1 MRYFRFLACL
11 PLVLAVAGA
20 WSQSALILSGAP
32 APQGVALD
40 RYQFVSDGPAGAG
53 WSRPDEIARVY
64 FHDELSPLFERTLTV
79 DQQLE
84 PHTALR
90 WIFTGPHAGFTVE
103 LGADRVRIAERY
115 YDSYGLY
122 EGQGNYPDKK
132 ILEQE
137 RMFVGPVHALTVIA
151 DAHLAVRV
159 LLNGQE
165 VLQAPMLFDVT
176 RHQLQFSALRDQH
189 FVAAGTLLEPPAI
202 AATVAVH
209 EAEKHQKMLG
219 FGGSPSIPAYNEL
232 SGQGKKSYWDL
243 IRRYNLLLQREYPMG
258 TELRPDLGNMDNA
271 AEATPHYYGDNF
283 PNSEATSFD
292 YNKKIISMGGDVIYE
307 LWALP
312 TWATEPY
319 NGPRVIDAWNKS
331 IKTQAKADE
340 YARIAVEFCKKEK
353 EKTGAAPLII
363 GVQNEVEEPP
373 AVFAAMTLTLRHAL
387 DKAGFA
393 TTRIHMADAPFM
405 YMGTNRTRALAQ
417 NADAWKAFDY
427 TASHEYDFQEFAS
440 NPDLYDA
447 RLLAMRE
454 ASKDKEFIA
463 TEICLNDAHLQEA
476 SYRVAFVAAQLYHKN
491 LSELDAIALLYCW
504 TLLDVEEP
512 SFGASRALLVP
523 DRTHGW
529 TAAPSS
535 FQLRVLGAYSRHIL
549 KGMQRVG
556 ATTADQDLLTTAFA
570 GGNNQTIVLINR
582 GTTARNVSIDG
593 ATQKWLEVERTSV
606 EEENA
611 VSAPQKNLLVAPG
624 EIVVLSTIRSN
635 DSQ

>member
-1 MRYFRFLACL
+1 MRYFRFSALL

-20 WSQSALILSGAP
+20 WSQSALILPGAP
-32 APQGVALD
+32 APQGVMLD
-40 RYQFVSDGPAGAG
+40 HYQFVSDGPAGAG

-64 FHDELSPLFERTLTV
+64 FHDELSPLFERTLRL
-79 DQQLE
+79 DQTPE
-84 PHTALR
+84 PHTTLR
-90 WIFTGPHAGFTVE
+90 WIFTGPHAGFTIE
-103 LGADRVRIAERY
+103 LGENRVRISERY

-122 EGQGNYPDKK
+122 EGQGNHPDKK

-137 RMFVGPVHALTVIA
+137 RMFTGPVHALTVVA

-176 RHQLQFSALRDQH
+176 RHQLQFSALRNQH
-189 FVAAGTLLEPPAI
+189 IVATGTLQEPQAI

-219 FGGSPSIPAYNEL
+219 FGGSPSIPAYSEL
-232 SGQGKKSYWDL
+232 SEQGKKAYWDL

-258 TELRPDLGNMDNA
+258 TELKPDLGNMDNA

-283 PNSEATSFD
+283 PNSEVTSFD
-292 YNKKIISMGGDVIYE
+292 YNKKITSMGGDVIYE

-319 NGPRVIDAWNKS
+319 NGPAVIDAWNKS
-331 IKTQAKADE
+331 IKMQAKADE

-353 EKTGAAPLII
+353 EKTGTAPLII

-373 AVFAAMTLTLRHAL
+373 AVFASMVLTLRHAL
-387 DKAGFA
+387 DKAGFT

-405 YMGTNRTRALAQ
+405 YMGTNRTRDLAR

-427 TASHEYDFQEFAS
+427 TATHEYDFQEFAS

-447 RLLAMRE
+447 RLQAMRA

>member
-405 YMGTNRTRALAQ
+405 WMGAARLKDLA
-417 NADAWKAFDY
+417 NDAEAWKAFNY
-427 TASHEYDFQEFAS
+427 AAVHEYDFQEFAS

-447 RLLAMRE
+447 RLQAFRAAAKE
-454 ASKDKEFIA
+454 KEFLA
-463 TEICLNDAHLQEA
+463 TEICLNDAHLQEH
-476 SYRVAFVAAQLYHKN
+476 SFRVALAAAQLYHKN
-491 LSELDAIALLYCW
+491 MTILDAVGIMYCW
-504 TLLDVEEP
+504 LILDVEEP
-512 SFGASRALLVP
+512 SFGGSRSLLVP
-523 DRTHGW
+523 DRTKGW
-529 TAAPSS
+529 IPVPSS
-535 FQLRVLGAYSRHIL
+535 FELRVLGAYSRHL
-549 KGMQRVG
+549 VRGMQRVG
-556 ATTADQDLLTTAFA
+556 ATVDDGDLLTTAYA
-570 GGNNQTIVLINR
+570 DSKNETLIMTNR
-582 GTTARNVSIDG
+582 GNAPRIVKVTG
-593 ATQKWLEVERTSV
+593 ADRAWVEMERIGLEA
-606 EEENA
+606 ENA
-611 VSAPQKNLLVAPG
+611 TSAVPAEVVVAPG
-624 EIVVLSTIRSN
+624 EMIVLSTLHAEPVR
-635 DSQ
+635 